1 MYWVLTAFSYIYL
14 NIYYIYSIYLHTY
27 YVYHIHNS
35 QMSGKPDEAP

>member
-14 NIYYIYSIYLHTY
+14 NIYLQYIHTY